1 MQAVFSDYAK
11 GCAGPQGYG
20 MMREEEPQISQTA
33 DRPSGEQHGNQ
44 HNGHYDLTTIKVF
57 T

>member
-20 MMREEEPQISQTA
+20 MMREEEPQISPTA
-33 DRPSGEQHGNQ
+33 DRPSGDMRIQKNGDEQKRK
-44 HNGHYDLTTIKVF
+44 NGK
-57 T
+57 

>member
-20 MMREEEPQISQTA
+20 MMREEEPQISPTA
-33 DRPSGEQHGNQ
+33 DRPSRDMRIQKTAMSKNEKTENR
-44 HNGHYDLTTIKVF
+44 
-57 T
+57 